1 MSTAELAQDTDPKV
15 ETGNEPNDAATDTA
29 DDHEDEQA
37 AAEFAAGFAKQPSPT
52 ETPGTDDKQGSASP
66 AVEYAQLTKAEVEEL
81 KARAALIDQIKAAQE
96 QGFNKVFGHIGGLQ
110 RQLKGA
116 AVGEKLEVS
125 DAEIEEIQ
133 ADFPALGKA
142 LRHIVKLQGLPSAA
156 AGVDDE
162 RVEAVVTKR
171 VTAAEQRFE
180 QRLLKRDHPD
190 WEQVVATDGFK
201 AYAAALPPDEQK
213 QLATSWD
220 ADYISGHLSKFKA
233 SLKKPATPAPAS
245 DPGSIRRSRMS
256 AAVIPRGNGAGP
268 AASDEDEFLAGFKT
282 G

>member
-1 MSTAELAQDTDPKV
+1 MSTAELVEDNAHAADTPGANPIPDASV
-15 ETGNEPNDAATDTA
+15 EHDDDAADA
-29 DDHEDEQA
+29 D
-37 AAEFAAGFAKQPSPT
+37 FAAGFEQQPTPT
-52 ETPGTDDKQGSASP
+52 ETPGKTGEQAP

-116 AVGEKLEVS
+116 AAGEKLEVS
-125 DAEIEEIQ
+125 DDELKEIE
-133 ADFPALGKA
+133 ADFPVLGKA
-142 LRHIVKLQGLPSAA
+142 VRHLVKLQGLPTAA

-162 RVEAVVTKR
+162 RVNALVAER
-171 VTAAEQRFE
+171 LTATEQKFE
-180 QRLLKRDHPD
+180 KRLLARDHPD
-190 WEQVVATDGFK
+190 WEQVVATDGFR
-201 AYAAALPPDEQK
+201 AYAASLKPEEQQ
-213 QLATSWD
+213 QLATTWD
-220 ADYISGHLSKFKA
+220 ADFIGGHLSKFKA
-233 SLKKPATPAPAS
+233 SLKKPASAAAPAP

-256 AAVIPRGNGAGP
+256 AAVVPRGNGAGP